1 MNQLLVPKN
10 QSGIHLKTFLMQ
22 WGLSASYWKALKK
35 ARALFV
41 NGLVTVWDI
50 PLSANDRVS
59 FPFLPEET
67 DLVPEEGPLTILYED
82 EVLLAVHKEQGLLVH
97 NSGLTQES
105 SLSRRVLFYYRE
117 RGIKAALHPV
127 SRLDRETSGIVLFA
141 KNAALHHM
149 LTKAPMKKLYLA
161 LSHGP
166 WEKFSGVIAQPIAR
180 KDGSLIERCVAPQG
194 KPARTRYRVL
204 WQDAAKSVVAFHL
217 YTGRTHQ
224 IRVHAAFMGHPLL
237 GDTLYGAKGSQKA
250 HALHA
255 MRLQFRHPL
264 SGKDVKITDPS
275 LPFFLPA
282 NKAFAPCISKK
293 KDER

>member
-117 RGIKAALHPV
+117 HGIKAALHPV

-166 WEKFSGVIAQPIAR
+166 WEKFSGVIAAR
-180 KDGSLIERCVAPQG
+180 MAPLSSAVSR
-194 KPARTRYRVL
+194 PRASRL
-204 WQDAAKSVVAFHL
+204 
-217 YTGRTHQ
+217 
-224 IRVHAAFMGHPLL
+224 VHATACCGRMQRKAWLPSIFIPDAPIRFAYMRHSWGILSWAILSMAQRGPKKPMPC
-237 GDTLYGAKGSQKA
+237 TRCGSSSAIPYQ
-250 HALHA
+250 
-255 MRLQFRHPL
+255 
-264 SGKDVKITDPS
+264 
-275 LPFFLPA
+275 
-282 NKAFAPCISKK
+282 
-293 KDER
+293 ERT

>member
-117 RGIKAALHPV
+117 HGIKAALHPV

-194 KPARTRYRVL
+194 K
-204 WQDAAKSVVAFHL
+204 H
-217 YTGRTHQ
+217 
-224 IRVHAAFMGHPLL
+224 
-237 GDTLYGAKGSQKA
+237 
-250 HALHA
+250 
-255 MRLQFRHPL
+255 
-264 SGKDVKITDPS
+264 
-275 LPFFLPA
+275 
-282 NKAFAPCISKK
+282 
-293 KDER
+293 

>member
-67 DLVPEEGPLTILYED
+67 DLVPEEGPLTFLYED

-117 RGIKAALHPV
+117 HGIKAALHPV

-149 LTKAPMKKLYLA
+149 LTKAPHEKALPCPLAWPLGKILRGHRSAHSPQGWLPYRALCRAPGQAGSYTLPRAVAGCSEKRGCFPSLYRTHP
-161 LSHGP
+161 SDSRTCGIHGASSP
-166 WEKFSGVIAQPIAR
+166 GRYSLWRKGVPKSPCPAR
-180 KDGSLIERCVAPQG
+180 DAAPVPPSLIR
-194 KPARTRYRVL
+194 K
-204 WQDAAKSVVAFHL
+204 
-217 YTGRTHQ
+217 GRE
-224 IRVHAAFMGHPLL
+224 
-237 GDTLYGAKGSQKA
+237 DYG
-250 HALHA
+250 
-255 MRLQFRHPL
+255 P
-264 SGKDVKITDPS
+264 VPS
-275 LPFFLPA
+275 FFLT
-282 NKAFAPCISKK
+282 CQ
-293 KDER
+293 

>member
-117 RGIKAALHPV
+117 HGIKPPFIRFRGSTVKQAAL
-127 SRLDRETSGIVLFA
+127 S
-141 KNAALHHM
+141 
-149 LTKAPMKKLYLA
+149 YLPKTPH
-161 LSHGP
+161 S
-166 WEKFSGVIAQPIAR
+166 IIC
-180 KDGSLIERCVAPQG
+180 SLRP
-194 KPARTRYRVL
+194 P
-204 WQDAAKSVVAFHL
+204 
-217 YTGRTHQ
+217 
-224 IRVHAAFMGHPLL
+224 
-237 GDTLYGAKGSQKA
+237 
-250 HALHA
+250 
-255 MRLQFRHPL
+255 
-264 SGKDVKITDPS
+264 
-275 LPFFLPA
+275 
-282 NKAFAPCISKK
+282 
-293 KDER
+293 

>member
-1 MNQLLVPKN
+1 M
-10 QSGIHLKTFLMQ
+10 
-22 WGLSASYWKALKK
+22 
-35 ARALFV
+35 
-41 NGLVTVWDI
+41 
-50 PLSANDRVS
+50 
-59 FPFLPEET
+59 
-67 DLVPEEGPLTILYED
+67 
-82 EVLLAVHKEQGLLVH
+82 
-97 NSGLTQES
+97 

-117 RGIKAALHPV
+117 HGIKAALHPV

>member
-117 RGIKAALHPV
+117 HGIKAALHPV

-194 KPARTRYRVL
+194 QAGSYTLPRAVAGCSEKRGCLPSLYRTHPSDSRTCGIHGASSPGRYSLWRKGVPKSPCPAR
-204 WQDAAKSVVAFHL
+204 DAAPV
-217 YTGRTHQ
+217 
-224 IRVHAAFMGHPLL
+224 P
-237 GDTLYGAKGSQKA
+237 
-250 HALHA
+250 
-255 MRLQFRHPL
+255 
-264 SGKDVKITDPS
+264 PS
-275 LPFFLPA
+275 LIRKGREDYGPVPSFFLT
-282 NKAFAPCISKK
+282 CQ
-293 KDER
+293 

>member
-1 MNQLLVPKN
+1 MNQLFVPKD

-22 WGLSASYWKALKK
+22 WGLSSSYWKALKK

-41 NGLVTVWDI
+41 NGVVTVWDI
-50 PLSANDRVS
+50 PLSANDRIS

-67 DLVPEEGPLTILYED
+67 DLAPEQGPLTVLYED
-82 EVLLAVHKEQGLLVH
+82 EFLLAVHKEQGLLVH

-117 RGIKAALHPV
+117 HDIKAALHPV

-149 LTKAPMKKLYLA
+149 LTKTPMKKLYLA
-161 LSHGP
+161 FSQGH
-166 WEKFSGVIAQPIAR
+166 WEKSSGLINQPIAR
-180 KDGSLIERCVAPQG
+180 KEGSIIERCVAPQG
-194 KPARTRYRVL
+194 KTARTRYRVL
-204 WQDAAKSVVAFHL
+204 WQDAEKSLVAFHL

-224 IRVHAAFMGHPLL
+224 IRVHAAYMGHPLL
-237 GDTLYGAKGSQKA
+237 GDTLYGEKGSPKP

-255 MRLQFRHPL
+255 VRLQFRHPL
-264 SGKDVKITDPS
+264 SGKDVKITDSALPFS
-275 LPFFLPA
+275 LPI
-282 NKAFAPCISKK
+282 NKAFIPCRSKK
-293 KDER
+293 RNKR

>member
-1 MNQLLVPKN
+1 
-10 QSGIHLKTFLMQ
+10 MQ

-117 RGIKAALHPV
+117 HGIKAA
-127 SRLDRETSGIVLFA
+127 RTIG
-141 KNAALHHM
+141 M
-149 LTKAPMKKLYLA
+149 LWLPSILVN
-161 LSHGP
+161 P
-166 WEKFSGVIAQPIAR
+166 EKTYIAR
-180 KDGSLIERCVAPQG
+180 NRYCA
-194 KPARTRYRVL
+194 ANTR
-204 WQDAAKSVVAFHL
+204 ASSA
-217 YTGRTHQ
+217 
-224 IRVHAAFMGHPLL
+224 
-237 GDTLYGAKGSQKA
+237 
-250 HALHA
+250 
-255 MRLQFRHPL
+255 
-264 SGKDVKITDPS
+264 
-275 LPFFLPA
+275 
-282 NKAFAPCISKK
+282 
-293 KDER
+293 

>member
-1 MNQLLVPKN
+1 
-10 QSGIHLKTFLMQ
+10 
-22 WGLSASYWKALKK
+22 
-35 ARALFV
+35 
-41 NGLVTVWDI
+41 
-50 PLSANDRVS
+50 
-59 FPFLPEET
+59 
-67 DLVPEEGPLTILYED
+67 
-82 EVLLAVHKEQGLLVH
+82 
-97 NSGLTQES
+97 
-105 SLSRRVLFYYRE
+105 
-117 RGIKAALHPV
+117 
-127 SRLDRETSGIVLFA
+127 
-141 KNAALHHM
+141 M
-149 LTKAPMKKLYLA
+149 LTKTPMKKLYLA

-293 KDER
+293 RTKDEGNMI

>member
-117 RGIKAALHPV
+117 HGIKPPFIRFRGSTVKQAAL
-127 SRLDRETSGIVLFA
+127 S
-141 KNAALHHM
+141 
-149 LTKAPMKKLYLA
+149 YLPKTPH
-161 LSHGP
+161 ST
-166 WEKFSGVIAQPIAR
+166 IC
-180 KDGSLIERCVAPQG
+180 SLRP
-194 KPARTRYRVL
+194 P
-204 WQDAAKSVVAFHL
+204 
-217 YTGRTHQ
+217 
-224 IRVHAAFMGHPLL
+224 
-237 GDTLYGAKGSQKA
+237 
-250 HALHA
+250 
-255 MRLQFRHPL
+255 
-264 SGKDVKITDPS
+264 
-275 LPFFLPA
+275 
-282 NKAFAPCISKK
+282 
-293 KDER
+293 

>member
-105 SLSRRVLFYYRE
+105 SLSRRVLFYYRNMALKPPFIRF
-117 RGIKAALHPV
+117 RGSTVKQAAL
-127 SRLDRETSGIVLFA
+127 S
-141 KNAALHHM
+141 
-149 LTKAPMKKLYLA
+149 YLPKTPH
-161 LSHGP
+161 S
-166 WEKFSGVIAQPIAR
+166 IIC
-180 KDGSLIERCVAPQG
+180 SLRP
-194 KPARTRYRVL
+194 P
-204 WQDAAKSVVAFHL
+204 
-217 YTGRTHQ
+217 
-224 IRVHAAFMGHPLL
+224 
-237 GDTLYGAKGSQKA
+237 
-250 HALHA
+250 
-255 MRLQFRHPL
+255 
-264 SGKDVKITDPS
+264 
-275 LPFFLPA
+275 
-282 NKAFAPCISKK
+282 
-293 KDER
+293 

>member
-1 MNQLLVPKN
+1 MPVNTKEGSHEPAACPEEPIRDSFKDISHAVGAVGFLLESP
-10 QSGIHLKTFLMQ
+10 
-22 WGLSASYWKALKK
+22 KK

-117 RGIKAALHPV
+117 HGIKAALHPV

-166 WEKFSGVIAQPIAR
+166 WENSP
-180 KDGSLIERCVAPQG
+180 GS
-194 KPARTRYRVL
+194 
-204 WQDAAKSVVAFHL
+204 S
-217 YTGRTHQ
+217 
-224 IRVHAAFMGHPLL
+224 
-237 GDTLYGAKGSQKA
+237 
-250 HALHA
+250 
-255 MRLQFRHPL
+255 L
-264 SGKDVKITDPS
+264 SP
-275 LPFFLPA
+275 
-282 NKAFAPCISKK
+282 
-293 KDER
+293 

>member
-117 RGIKAALHPV
+117 HGIKAALHPV

-194 KPARTRYRVL
+194 KPARAVAGCSEKRGCLPSLYRTHPSDSRTCGIHGASSPGRYSL
-204 WQDAAKSVVAFHL
+204 WRKGVPKSPCPARDAAPV
-217 YTGRTHQ
+217 
-224 IRVHAAFMGHPLL
+224 P
-237 GDTLYGAKGSQKA
+237 
-250 HALHA
+250 
-255 MRLQFRHPL
+255 
-264 SGKDVKITDPS
+264 PS
-275 LPFFLPA
+275 LIRKGREDYGPVPSFFLT
-282 NKAFAPCISKK
+282 CQ
-293 KDER
+293 